1 MLQSSR
7 TTLVDTDNVNSDD
20 HKLAN
25 TFNTFFKNV
34 GRNLSIR
41 KNINSLEVNST
52 TPHDPVNICILRYM
66 NHPNIKLIWQS
77 ASFVNPFAI
86 LEITETYV
94 ANEILKLNPKIVGTF
109 GNITTDS
116 YKWFSD
122 TFNLALKN
130 TQNSKMLKK

>member
-7 TTLVDTDNVNSDD
+7 TNLVDTDNVNSDD

-41 KNINSLEVNST
+41 KNINCLEVNSA

-77 ASFVNPFAI
+77 A
-86 LEITETYV
+86 
-94 ANEILKLNPKIVGTF
+94 NEILKLNPKVVGTF

-116 YKWFSD
+116 YKGFSD

-130 TQNSKMLKK
+130 RRNSKMLKK